1 MQIKICGLT
10 REAEA
15 QYLNEAGADYA
26 GFVFYEKSKRNVTQ
40 EQARA
45 VMERLDKRIKRVAVT
60 VSPDMEL
67 AAQIEKN
74 GFDILQVHGTLSRK
88 VLERTNLPV
97 WYAFHIA
104 REEDLIGQQLFLKEL
119 PKEQQGKIQGIVV
132 DGAKS
137 GSGIPFDWQLL
148 KGLCED
154 PRFSD
159 VFGGRKQILAG
170 GIGSDNVQRAMAL
183 LSPDVIDVSS
193 KVEGENGKNEQK
205 VLEITRMVK
214 NIRED
219 IRHE

>member
-40 EQARA
+40 EQARV

-88 VLERTNLPV
+88 VLEQTNLPV

-104 REEDLIGQQLFLKEL
+104 RSEE
-119 PKEQQGKIQGIVV
+119 
-132 DGAKS
+132 
-137 GSGIPFDWQLL
+137 
-148 KGLCED
+148 
-154 PRFSD
+154 R
-159 VFGGRKQILAG
+159 R
-170 GIGSDNVQRAMAL
+170 
-183 LSPDVIDVSS
+183 
-193 KVEGENGKNEQK
+193 
-205 VLEITRMVK
+205 
-214 NIRED
+214 
-219 IRHE
+219 